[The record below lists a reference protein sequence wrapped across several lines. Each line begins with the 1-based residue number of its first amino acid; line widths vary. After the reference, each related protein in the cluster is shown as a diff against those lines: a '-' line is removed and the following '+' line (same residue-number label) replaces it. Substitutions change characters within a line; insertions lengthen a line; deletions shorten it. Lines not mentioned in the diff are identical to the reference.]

1 MAKIQTAS
9 SSSIPPKGTQT
20 TKMTNLQPESVS
32 RETLADS
39 TLAHSTY
46 ITKYFP
52 GQEEAIRAYAEFLTT
67 AGIERG
73 LIGPR
78 EGERIWERHIF
89 NCLPV
94 TQLLPQGASLFDIGS
109 GAGLPG
115 IVIALARPDLKVT
128 LIEPLERRV
137 EFLNEAVDDFAAGG
151 MEVTVFRGRAQ
162 VVKKSADFVTA
173 RAVAPMEKLKKIS
186 WHMVKTGGSLLAMK
200 GESAANEMVGIKGAQ
215 LHEIKLEGIELG
227 RVISVRKGSVIS
239 A

>member
-1 MAKIQTAS
+1 MSAS
-9 SSSIPPKGTQT
+9 D
-20 TKMTNLQPESVS
+20 VS
-32 RETLADS
+32 RETL
-39 TLAHSTY
+39 
-46 ITKYFP
+46 IERYFP
-52 GQEEAIRAYAEFLTT
+52 ERLDEIAAYAHFLTT

-115 IVIALARPDLKVT
+115 IVIALARPDLSVT

-137 EFLNEAVDDFAAGG
+137 SFLNEAAAGLNLEINKI
-151 MEVTVFRGRAQ
+151 EVIRGRAQ
-162 VVKKSADFVTA
+162 DVKKSADFVTA
-173 RAVAPMEKLKKIS
+173 RAVAPLEKLKKMS

-200 GESAANEMVGIKGAQ
+200 GESASAEMEGVKGAT
-215 LHEIKLEGIELG
+215 LHEITLEGIELG
-227 RVISVRKGSVIS
+227 RIVAIKKG